1 MSATIPVLGVDPGH
15 DGAAVLL
22 SGTAARHLASISWK
36 RLERKGGDVY
46 RVTFDDGGE
55 DQEVE
60 RLHHVGL
67 AMLERCGQH
76 TAIVGA
82 GGYQLVVEGL
92 FAKPGVALHGIC
104 SLAEATGEIMGVLA
118 QLSAPGREIWRP
130 KASTW
135 RSEVLPKGWGRTSE
149 EAERAALTA
158 TNGLLLPSMWRETKT
173 NSQRLPVPV
182 WPHVLEAAC
191 LARWGWNQ
199 QVLAE
204 MGVTP

>member
-1 MSATIPVLGVDPGH
+1 MSAPIPVLGVDPGH

-22 SGTAARHLASISWK
+22 SGTAARHLASLSWK

-46 RVTFDDGGE
+46 RITYDDGE
-55 DQEVE
+55 EQEVE

-67 AMLERCGQH
+67 AMVERAGQF
-76 TAIVGA
+76 TAVVGS
-82 GGYQLVVEGL
+82 GGWQLVVEGL
-92 FAKPGVALHGIC
+92 FARPGVALHGIC
-104 SLAEATGEIMGVLA
+104 SLAEAAGEIMGVLA
-118 QLSAPGREIWRP
+118 QLSPQGREIWRP

-158 TNGLLLPSMWRETKT
+158 TNGLLLPSLWREFRT
-173 NSQRLPVPV
+173 NARRLPVPV

-191 LARWGWNQ
+191 VARWGWNQ
-199 QVLAE
+199 QVLADV
-204 MGVTP
+204 GVRS